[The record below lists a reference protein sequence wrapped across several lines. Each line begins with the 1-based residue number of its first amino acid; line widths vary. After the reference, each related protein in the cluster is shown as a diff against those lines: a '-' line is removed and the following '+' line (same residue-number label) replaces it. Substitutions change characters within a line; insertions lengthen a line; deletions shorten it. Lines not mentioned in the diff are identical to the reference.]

1 MHVCSWTYLYISS
14 ILNSNRI
21 NIQIQTGTQYLR
33 ITTENTKSIE
43 GQNTGCCPLT
53 SDLDKSQQ
61 FVTHSPAFSGFDT
74 KIPLSLSSN
83 IGERLGSQHWPF
95 TVVGSHN
102 SGLGE
107 VNAHLGI
114 AQAKI
119 RKGETGVH
127 TTAMSAKMQHI
138 ELLFNSPLSPQRAV
152 LHRLAGMGFAA
163 LSWSCH

>member
-61 FVTHSPAFSGFDT
+61 FVTHSLPSLVL
-74 KIPLSLSSN
+74 ILRSPYPYPLTLESV
-83 IGERLGSQHWPF
+83 LGSQHWPF